1 MKKLPTLLVLLL
13 AFLMGAPADLHA
25 AKRRDVK
32 GTIYNDPNGNNRLDN
47 NEKGGQ
53 PSTVWL
59 YRVRPNG
66 KRKKVGKVTTDNAGN
81 YVFKN
86 VKPGKYFI
94 SVRYNTNKFAVRTR
108 TFTIGGGSN
117 APFNANIPFVN
128 PTTVNKYPQLT
139 PTPNPA
145 NLDQD
150 GNGSTNVTPSAP

>member
-1 MKKLPTLLVLLL
+1 MKKLPVFLILFL
-13 AFLMGAPADLHA
+13 AMLMVAPADLHA
-25 AKRRDVK
+25 AKGRDVK

-53 PSTVWL
+53 ASTVWL

-66 KRKKVGKVTTDNAGN
+66 KRKRVGKVSTDNAGN

-94 SVRYNTNKFAVRTR
+94 SVRYNSTKFAVRTR
-108 TFTIGGGSN
+108 TFTIGGNSN
-117 APFNANIPFVN
+117 APFNANIPFAN
-128 PTTVNKYPQLT
+128 PTTVNRYPQLT

-145 NLDQD
+145 NLDED
-150 GNGSTNVTPSAP
+150 GNGVTPFAP